1 MKETLEQLSQ
11 KYEDMIKTYY
21 KLLGYDRITYE
32 KKLLTEERRIYYNA
46 ALVEFNF
53 AISGINTLLK
63 EWEVDD
69 NINKLNLSILI
80 QREFNRY
87 RDCPLAPEDKGKVEA
102 LFIIIDGLKKIVK
115 ETETE
120 K

>member
-1 MKETLEQLSQ
+1 MKEALEQLSQ

-53 AISGINTLLK
+53 TISGVNTLLK
-63 EWEVDD
+63 EWDIDD
-69 NINKLNLSILI
+69 NINKLNLAILI
-80 QREFNRY
+80 QQEFNRY
-87 RDCPLAPEDKGKVEA
+87 RDYLLVPEDKGKVEA
-102 LFIIIDGLKKIVK
+102 LFLIIEDFRKLVK
-115 ETETE
+115 ETE

>member
-46 ALVEFNF
+46 ALVELNF
-53 AISGINTLLK
+53 VLSGVNTLLG
-63 EWEVDD
+63 EWDSND
-69 NINKLNLSILI
+69 NINELNLSILI

-87 RDCPLAPEDKGKVEA
+87 RDCPLAPEDKGKIEA
-102 LFIIIDGLKKIVK
+102 LFFIIEDLRKLVK

>member
-1 MKETLEQLSQ
+1 MKEALEQLSQ

-53 AISGINTLLK
+53 AISGINTMLK
-63 EWEVDD
+63 
-69 NINKLNLSILI
+69 
-80 QREFNRY
+80 
-87 RDCPLAPEDKGKVEA
+87 
-102 LFIIIDGLKKIVK
+102 
-115 ETETE
+115 
-120 K
+120 

>member
-1 MKETLEQLSQ
+1 MKEALEQLGK

-69 NINKLNLSILI
+69 NVNKLSIAILI